1 VLAFFIAAIVANAF
15 IVLRYSPTNFYKLH
29 RYDGQLLYIKA
40 TFIGVTFTAA
50 SYLLSEYFGVVDR
63 ILNSFN
69 LKELQ
74 IFSEGEHLEAFFI
87 FFLFAVFISYVYC
100 GIERLVLF
108 FRVILKFR
116 SMASISYYR
125 QMVKILLMHKI
136 LRDSPL
142 DNLFFLSYVQNKFLL
157 ITMSDRKVYVG
168 RVISLGEPNESEGP
182 DQEISIV
189 PVFSGYRDKDSLTV
203 TLNTTYVGTD
213 EIDDIYLVLKQDN
226 IISACEFVESL
237 YQKFSST
244 EES

>member
-1 VLAFFIAAIVANAF
+1 VLAFFIAAIIANAF

-50 SYLLSEYFGVVDR
+50 AYLLNAYFGVVDG
-63 ILNSFN
+63 ILKSLNFEE
-69 LKELQ
+69 LK
-74 IFSEGEHLEAFFI
+74 IFSESEHRDVFFV
-87 FFLFAVFISYVYC
+87 FFLFSVSVSYTYC
-100 GIERLVLF
+100 MIERAILFSRVLY
-108 FRVILKFR
+108 KFR
-116 SMASISYYR
+116 TVASISYYR
-125 QMVKILLMHKI
+125 QMVKILLIHKI

-182 DQEISIV
+182 DQEIAIV

-203 TLNTTYVGTD
+203 TLNTTYAGID
-213 EIDDIYLVLKQDN
+213 EVDDVYLVLKQDN

-237 YQKFSST
+237 YQKLSNKT
-244 EES
+244 DD